1 MDQAPKPM
9 TDARSETLAQSCDRL
24 GIGGIQRHLFLCCDQ
39 TKPKCCP
46 KAASLESWDYL
57 KRRLTELGIDSAQA
71 SQDISVF
78 RTKAN
83 CLRVCQQGPILLVY
97 PDGVWYR
104 NVTPTA
110 IEQIL
115 QEHILN
121 NQPVEAYRFFNH
133 SLRLPEQTEEN

>member
-1 MDQAPKPM
+1 MNQAPKPIPA
-9 TDARSETLAQSCDRL
+9 TATETLAQSCDRL
-24 GIGGIQRHLFLCCDQ
+24 GIGRIQRHLFLCCDQ
-39 TKPKCCP
+39 AKPKCCS
-46 KAASLESWDYL
+46 KEARLESWDYL

-71 SQDISVF
+71 SQDTSVF

-97 PDGVWYR
+97 PDGVWYC

-115 QEHILN
+115 QDHILN
-121 NQPVEAYRFFNH
+121 NQPVEAYRFFSH
-133 SLRLPEQTEEN
+133 ALPLPGELTHP